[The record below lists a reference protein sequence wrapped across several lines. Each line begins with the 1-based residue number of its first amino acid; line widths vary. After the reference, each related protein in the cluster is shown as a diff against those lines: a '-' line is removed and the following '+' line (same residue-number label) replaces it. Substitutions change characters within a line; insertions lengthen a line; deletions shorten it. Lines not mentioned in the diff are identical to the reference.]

1 MNRLLTYVMSI
12 IIICAAAF
20 IVFWFL
26 IEEPFRT
33 ATEEKDKAVRETRAR
48 IKKLEGLAG
57 EIKEKEKEIN
67 DTKQEIFKM
76 LCAAQGRSIE
86 KFLKELE
93 EDADES
99 KIELE
104 NIRIE
109 SVIIKDLY
117 SKIPLNLNI
126 SGPYFKIYD
135 FIKRIQD
142 RGKLDFGTG
151 YLSIQ
156 AEAKADPVENLFKY
170 IAKDTKYVVTDTFPN
185 LRVEVNGEMVIIDN
199 THLERYRTD
208 TLSKCDDAGLAP
220 ASGAPAAP

>member
-26 IEEPFRT
+26 IEEPFRKDL
-33 ATEEKDKAVRETRAR
+33 EDKEKSIRDTRAR
-48 IKKLEGLAG
+48 IKKLQGLSK
-57 EIKEKEKEIN
+57 EIKAKE
-67 DTKQEIFKM
+67 QEIVQSKQDIFRM
-76 LCAAQGRSIE
+76 LCAARGRSIE

-99 KIELE
+99 KINLE

-126 SGPYFKIYD
+126 SGPYFQIYD
-135 FIKRIQD
+135 FIRRIQD

-156 AEAKADPVENLFKY
+156 AEAKTNPITNLFNYISKSSKY
-170 IAKDTKYVVTDTFPN
+170 KASDQFPN
-185 LRVEVNGEMVIIDN
+185 LRVEVNGEMIIIDN
-199 THLERYRTD
+199 THLDRYRTD
-208 TLSKCDDAGLAP
+208 TLPKCDETGAFAP
-220 ASGAPAAP
+220 